1 MPVPPPA
8 LVSSP
13 PAWADPPPSKRMQAD
28 DCRQLARGLLP
39 VPTVF
44 LHRFGQSISRLRKRA
59 ATISRLPA
67 WTAGRLRHPSKSMS
81 GRQSYILRETTGVA
95 DAPRRKSARCSRLWL
110 VLSPI
115 SDHAVALGA
124 TGCGHRRY
132 FQARTLGVT
141 EAPQSSEDCHSRCLE
156 ASWRRC
162 RSEAAAA
169 RRVMGKSNLCPT
181 TGCCGQ
187 RQLECVMRHPSKL

>member
-1 MPVPPPA
+1 
-8 LVSSP
+8 
-13 PAWADPPPSKRMQAD
+13 
-28 DCRQLARGLLP
+28 
-39 VPTVF
+39 
-44 LHRFGQSISRLRKRA
+44 
-59 ATISRLPA
+59 
-67 WTAGRLRHPSKSMS
+67 MS
-81 GRQSYILRETTGVA
+81 GRQSYILRENDPGRR
-95 DAPRRKSARCSRLWL
+95 PRRKSARFSRFRL
-110 VLSPI
+110 VLPPI
-115 SDHAVALGA
+115 SDHALALGA
-124 TGCGHRRY
+124 TGRGHRRY

-187 RQLECVMRHPSKL
+187 RQLECVMRHPSKLQNAPWLRQCTSGGACNCERVEPLRHRQPAPMGCAGIPWRRPPYAIYPPT